1 MSVMIDQQGRIMTDK
16 PPITHARKNSLK
28 NIFKKPFSSNLL
40 IVFVAASA
48 ALGFL
53 AGTYSNQIMSVIAP
67 VFGQKVYGG
76 EVDLS
81 SVEATY
87 RALKA
92 NFDGNLSD
100 ETLIEGA
107 NRGLVNA
114 AGDQYTLFMNASES
128 TSFANDL
135 TGNIGGGIGAEVG
148 KKNDQLYI
156 VRVLKSNPAEKAG
169 LLAGDVLVSVNDQST
184 SGWTIDQTVAQ
195 IRGQVGTTVKLSTK
209 RGEEVKDYTITRE
222 TITNPSVDA
231 SVKDGIGILTV
242 SRFDNE
248 TASLARAAAQDFKN
262 QGVKGVILDLRG
274 NGGGYVDAAQD
285 LAGLWLDNKVVV
297 VEKTGGKVVNQLKS
311 TSNPILAGIPT
322 VVLVN
327 GGSASAS
334 EILAGALQDHKVA
347 KLVGEKTFGKGSV
360 QKLIDLPA
368 GAQLK
373 VTVARWYTPNGKNIT
388 KEGISPDITATLS
401 AEDINAGNDTQL
413 DAAKNALGL

>member
-1 MSVMIDQQGRIMTDK
+1 MTDK